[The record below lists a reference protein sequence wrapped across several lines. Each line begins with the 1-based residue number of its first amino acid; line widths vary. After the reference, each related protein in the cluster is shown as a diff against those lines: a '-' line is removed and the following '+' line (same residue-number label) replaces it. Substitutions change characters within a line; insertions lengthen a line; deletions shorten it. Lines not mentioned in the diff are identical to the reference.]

1 MGESEPENRDGEG
14 TPTPGPNHAD
24 AHGEEAAPLT
34 SPEPAPPGGRPL
46 GQAVITA
53 VILVALIAVSYAL
66 GVRGFLVLIC
76 AVVLT
81 ALFELLDALLQ
92 TGRRPSLVLGLAG
105 GLGMLA
111 VAYSGRPALFGVV
124 LAGVLV
130 GGFMWALRPKRGVTP
145 ASDAAWA
152 LFGVAWIGGGGAGV
166 ASMLTLDPGGLNFVV
181 AFILIVAAGDI
192 AAYFVGTN
200 LGRHKLAPSISPG
213 KSWEG
218 FFGGVLGALL
228 GGLLFGSLLDELTLQ
243 HGLTIGAICGLISPI
258 GDLVESLVKREI
270 GIKDSGRLLPG
281 HGGFL
286 DRIDA
291 IIFAAPAVFL
301 YLRFV
306 VF

>member
-1 MGESEPENRDGEG
+1 MGERAPDMRDDENAPEIRPDGQDE
-14 TPTPGPNHAD
+14 D
-24 AHGEEAAPLT
+24 VPLT
-34 SPEPAPPGGRPL
+34 SPEPAPAGGRSL
-46 GQAVITA
+46 TQAVITA
-53 VILVALIAVSYAL
+53 LALVALMGVFYLL
-66 GVRGFLVLIC
+66 GVRGFFVLVCI
-76 AVVLT
+76 AVLT

-92 TGRRPSLVLGLAG
+92 TGNKPNPVLGVAG

-111 VAYSGRPALFGVV
+111 VAYSERPALYGVV

-130 GGFMWALRPKRGVTP
+130 GGFMWALRPNRGTSP
-145 ASDAAWA
+145 ATDAAWT
-152 LFGVAWIGGGGAGV
+152 LFGVAWVGGGGAGA
-166 ASMLTLDPGGLNFVV
+166 ASMLTLDPGGLNLLVS
-181 AFILIVAAGDI
+181 FILIVAAGDI
-192 AAYFVGTN
+192 AAYFIGTA

-218 FFGGVLGALL
+218 FFGGILGSLAA
-228 GGLLFGSLLDELTLQ
+228 GLLFGSLLDELTLQ
-243 HGLTIGAICGLISPI
+243 HGLAIGALCGCVAPI

>member
-1 MGESEPENRDGEG
+1 MGESEPE
-14 TPTPGPNHAD
+14 
-24 AHGEEAAPLT
+24 AARLT
-34 SPEPAPPGGRPL
+34 SPEPAPTGGRPL
-46 GQAVITA
+46 GPAVVTA
-53 VILVALIAVSYAL
+53 LILVAMIAAFYAL
-66 GVRGFLVLIC
+66 GVRGFFVLVC

-81 ALFELLDALLQ
+81 ALFELLDALIQ
-92 TGRRPSLVLGLAG
+92 AGRKPSLVIGLAG

-111 VAYSGRPALFGVV
+111 VAYSGRPAFYGVV

-130 GGFMWALRPKRGVTP
+130 GGFMWALRPQRGDTP
-145 ASDAAWA
+145 ASDAAWT
-152 LFGVAWIGGGGAGV
+152 LFGVAWVAGGGAGA
-166 ASMLTLDPGGLNFVV
+166 ASMLTLDPGGLNLLV

-192 AAYFVGTN
+192 AAFFVGTN

-218 FFGGVLGALL
+218 FLGGVMGSLL

-243 HGLTIGAICGLISPI
+243 HGLAIGAICGLISPI